1 MKLTAKQRKFCDE
14 YIKSGNATEAY
25 FKAGY
30 QIKSNEAARA
40 NASRLLTRANIKEYI
55 ETRLKQL
62 ESKKLAGAREVLKYL
77 TSVMRGEQTESV
89 ATAKGIYDNVPVSAK
104 DRISAAKEL
113 LKRYPTD
120 PLTKAQLRK
129 ANADARVAE
138 ARANVAERL
147 GSEGDDKLNE
157 LMDKLIKASEKSK
170 EETWYNYYENK
181 KSPSGAG
188 DTLELGNHRK
198 AWSHE

>member
-1 MKLTAKQRKFCDE
+1 MSKLTAKQRKFCDE

-40 NASRLLTRANIKEYI
+40 NASRMLTKANIKEYI

-62 ESKKLAGAREVLKYL
+62 ESKKLAGAREVLEYL

-147 GSEGDDKLNE
+147 GSEGDDKLDE
-157 LMDKLIKASEKSK
+157 LMDKLISASEKPK
-170 EETWYNYYENK
+170 DQT
-181 KSPSGAG
+181 
-188 DTLELGNHRK
+188 
-198 AWSHE
+198 

>member
-40 NASRLLTRANIKEYI
+40 NASRMLTKANIKEYI

-62 ESKKLAGAREVLKYL
+62 ESKKLAGAREVLEYL
-77 TSVMRGEQTESV
+77 TSVMRGEQSESV

-138 ARANVAERL
+138 ARAKAMEDNGADVEL
-147 GSEGDDKLNE
+147 LLDK
-157 LMDKLIKASEKSK
+157 MM
-170 EETWYNYYENK
+170 
-181 KSPSGAG
+181 
-188 DTLELGNHRK
+188 DTLAKEDLKHGSK
-198 AWSHE
+198 

>member
-40 NASRLLTRANIKEYI
+40 NASRMLTKANIKEYV

-62 ESKKLAGAREVLKYL
+62 ESEKIAGAREVLEYL
-77 TSVMRGEQTESV
+77 SSVMRGEQTESV
-89 ATAKGIYDNVPVSAK
+89 ATARGVFPDVPVSAK

-113 LKRYPTD
+113 LKRYPTTD
-120 PLTKAQLRK
+120 PMEKQKLKKLT
-129 ANADARVAE
+129 ADARISE

-147 GSEGDDKLNE
+147 GSEGDDKLDE
-157 LMDKLIKASEKSK
+157 LMDKLIKESD
-170 EETWYNYYENK
+170 K
-181 KSPSGAG
+181 K
-188 DTLELGNHRK
+188 
-198 AWSHE
+198 

>member
-40 NASRLLTRANIKEYI
+40 NASRMLTKANIKEYI

-62 ESKKLAGAREVLKYL
+62 ESKKLAGAREVLEYL

-89 ATAKGIYDNVPVSAK
+89 ATARGIYDNVPVSAK

-113 LKRYPTD
+113 LKRYPTTD
-120 PLTKAQLRK
+120 PMEKQKLKKLT
-129 ANADARVAE
+129 ADARISE
-138 ARANVAERL
+138 ARANVMERL
-147 GSEGDDKLNE
+147 GSEGNDKLDE
-157 LMDKLIKASEKSK
+157 LMNKLISESD
-170 EETWYNYYENK
+170 K
-181 KSPSGAG
+181 K
-188 DTLELGNHRK
+188 
-198 AWSHE
+198 

>member
-40 NASRLLTRANIKEYI
+40 NASRMLTKANIKEYI

-62 ESKKLAGAREVLKYL
+62 ESKKLAGAREVLEYL

-89 ATAKGIYDNVPVSAK
+89 ATAKGVYDNVPVSAK

-129 ANADARVAE
+129 ANADARISE

-147 GSEGDDKLNE
+147 GSEGDDKLDE
-157 LMDKLIKASEKSK
+157 LMDKLIKESD
-170 EETWYNYYENK
+170 K
-181 KSPSGAG
+181 K
-188 DTLELGNHRK
+188 
-198 AWSHE
+198 

>member
-40 NASRLLTRANIKEYI
+40 NASRMLTKANIKEYI

-62 ESKKLAGAREVLKYL
+62 ESKKLAGAREVLEYL

-113 LKRYPTD
+113 LKRYPTTD
-120 PLTKAQLRK
+120 PMEKQKLKKLT
-129 ANADARVAE
+129 ADARISE

-147 GSEGDDKLNE
+147 GSEGDDKLDE
-157 LMDKLIKASEKSK
+157 LMDKLIKESD
-170 EETWYNYYENK
+170 K
-181 KSPSGAG
+181 K
-188 DTLELGNHRK
+188 
-198 AWSHE
+198 

>member
-40 NASRLLTRANIKEYI
+40 NASRMLTKANIKEYI

-62 ESKKLAGAREVLKYL
+62 ESKKLAGAREVLEYL

-138 ARANVAERL
+138 ARAKAMEDNGTDVEL
-147 GSEGDDKLNE
+147 LLDK
-157 LMDKLIKASEKSK
+157 MM
-170 EETWYNYYENK
+170 
-181 KSPSGAG
+181 
-188 DTLELGNHRK
+188 DTLAKEDLKHGSK
-198 AWSHE
+198 

>member
-40 NASRLLTRANIKEYI
+40 NASRMLTKASIKEYI

-62 ESKKLAGAREVLKYL
+62 ESKKLAGAREVLEYL

-129 ANADARVAE
+129 ANADARISE

-147 GSEGDDKLNE
+147 GSEGDDKLDE
-157 LMDKLIKASEKSK
+157 LMDKLISASEKPK
-170 EETWYNYYENK
+170 DQT
-181 KSPSGAG
+181 
-188 DTLELGNHRK
+188 
-198 AWSHE
+198 

>member
-40 NASRLLTRANIKEYI
+40 NASRMLTKANIKEYI

-62 ESKKLAGAREVLKYL
+62 ESKKLAGAREVLEYL

-89 ATAKGIYDNVPVSAK
+89 ATAKGVYDNVPVSAK

-138 ARANVAERL
+138 ARAKAMENSGQDVELLVEKMLDNLAKEDL
-147 GSEGDDKLNE
+147 KHGS
-157 LMDKLIKASEKSK
+157 
-170 EETWYNYYENK
+170 
-181 KSPSGAG
+181 
-188 DTLELGNHRK
+188 
-198 AWSHE
+198 

>member
-40 NASRLLTRANIKEYI
+40 NASRMLTKANIKEYI

-62 ESKKLAGAREVLKYL
+62 ESKKLAGAREVLEYL

-89 ATAKGIYDNVPVSAK
+89 ATAKGVYDNVPVSAK

-129 ANADARVAE
+129 ANADARISE

-147 GSEGDDKLNE
+147 GSEGDDKLDE
-157 LMDKLIKASEKSK
+157 LMDKLISESD
-170 EETWYNYYENK
+170 K
-181 KSPSGAG
+181 K
-188 DTLELGNHRK
+188 
-198 AWSHE
+198 

>member
-40 NASRLLTRANIKEYI
+40 NASRMLTKANIKEYI

-62 ESKKLAGAREVLKYL
+62 ESKKLAGAREVLEYL

-147 GSEGDDKLNE
+147 GSEGDDKLDE
-157 LMDKLIKASEKSK
+157 LMDKLISASEKPK
-170 EETWYNYYENK
+170 DQT
-181 KSPSGAG
+181 
-188 DTLELGNHRK
+188 
-198 AWSHE
+198 

>member
-1 MKLTAKQRKFCDE
+1 MKLTVKQRKFCDE

-40 NASRLLTRANIKEYI
+40 NASRMLTKANIKEYI

-62 ESKKLAGAREVLKYL
+62 ESKKLAGAREVLEYL

-129 ANADARVAE
+129 ANADARISE
-138 ARANVAERL
+138 ARAKAMEDNGADVEL
-147 GSEGDDKLNE
+147 LLDK
-157 LMDKLIKASEKSK
+157 MM
-170 EETWYNYYENK
+170 
-181 KSPSGAG
+181 
-188 DTLELGNHRK
+188 DTLAKEDLKHGSK
-198 AWSHE
+198 

>member
-40 NASRLLTRANIKEYI
+40 NASRMLTKANIKEYI

-62 ESKKLAGAREVLKYL
+62 ESKKLAGAREVLEYL

-129 ANADARVAE
+129 ANADARISE
-138 ARANVAERL
+138 AKANVAERL
-147 GSEGDDKLNE
+147 GSEGDDKLDE
-157 LMDKLIKASEKSK
+157 LMDKLIKESD
-170 EETWYNYYENK
+170 K
-181 KSPSGAG
+181 K
-188 DTLELGNHRK
+188 
-198 AWSHE
+198 

>member
-40 NASRLLTRANIKEYI
+40 NASRMLTKANIKEYI

-62 ESKKLAGAREVLKYL
+62 ESKKLAGAREVLEYL

-89 ATAKGIYDNVPVSAK
+89 ATAKGIHDNVPVSAK

-147 GSEGDDKLNE
+147 GSEGDDKLDE
-157 LMDKLIKASEKSK
+157 LMEKLISASEKPK
-170 EETWYNYYENK
+170 DQT
-181 KSPSGAG
+181 
-188 DTLELGNHRK
+188 
-198 AWSHE
+198 